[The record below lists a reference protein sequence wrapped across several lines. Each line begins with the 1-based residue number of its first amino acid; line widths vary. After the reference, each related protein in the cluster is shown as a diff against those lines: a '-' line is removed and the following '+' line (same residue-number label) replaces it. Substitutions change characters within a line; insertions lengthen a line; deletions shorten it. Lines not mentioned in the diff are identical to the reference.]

1 MALAKNEIDEQI
13 KKYQIL
19 KKELE
24 DNIAKNETHVEEL
37 DAKMS
42 DAYKLIKQ
50 MNLLKQ
56 EYMAIID
63 ADLKTVKS
71 IDDDLEV
78 LGLIR
83 LTQAYFG

>member
-1 MALAKNEIDEQI
+1 MVLTKNEIDEKI

>member
-63 ADLKTVKS
+63 ADLKTVKL

>member
-1 MALAKNEIDEQI
+1 MALTKNEIDEQI

-19 KKELE
+19 KKALE
-24 DNIAKNETHVEEL
+24 DNVAKNEAHVEEL
-37 DAKMS
+37 DAKIS
-42 DAYKLIKQ
+42 DTYKLIEQ
-50 MNLLKQ
+50 MSLLKQ